1 MGEVYSVNGKN
12 DSKQK
17 NQKSEA
23 QNKTKKD
30 NNIKNNQVTNNSD
43 KNTKKENIGEIKQKL
58 DEKEFDDNE
67 IVDNIGYR
75 KGNSDASLPSNENH
89 GFVKRLGR
97 HKNSKST
104 TNLVKEEYGSN
115 NSKDGNDG
123 NNLYTDDLSGPTKKS
138 ILSKEHEISLE
149 PRTENSIVRNID
161 INIKEV
167 AQKIR
172 PLHEDYSKEEI
183 DKSIVSCTSTK
194 NDYELNFY
202 RNGEE
207 IRKSYISKLIC
218 KKVWMPSQKE
228 KTHNSLIIFDW
239 DDTLLCTSFLTPGGV
254 FNENIQLSE
263 IDRGKIR
270 TLEFSVLRL
279 LKIAVEKGD
288 VYIITNAGPGW
299 VEFSA
304 EKFYPSIKSILEK
317 ITIISARGEYES
329 KYPGDS
335 KKWKIQTF
343 LNLQKSLNVQL
354 VTNIICLGDSFIEI
368 EAGRILASKFSQAFI
383 KTVKFRENPKPEEL
397 NKQLIVVANQFNDI
411 YSTVKNLTIRV
422 EKRRNNKRP

>member
-1 MGEVYSVNGKN
+1 MGEKYSYNKAN
-12 DSKQK
+12 
-17 NQKSEA
+17 N
-23 QNKTKKD
+23 QNKSQGKD
-30 NNIKNNQVTNNSD
+30 DPNNL
-43 KNTKKENIGEIKQKL
+43 EGE
-58 DEKEFDDNE
+58 
-67 IVDNIGYR
+67 VDNIGYH
-75 KGNSDASLPSNENH
+75 KNNSVGVPNKVNEA
-89 GFVKRLGR
+89 FPKRLER
-97 HKNSKST
+97 HKNSKSS
-104 TNLVKEEYGSN
+104 TNLVEDLKKTQNHNISTKEGENQYLGE
-115 NSKDGNDG
+115 
-123 NNLYTDDLSGPTKKS
+123 NLSSPTKKS
-138 ILSKEHEISLE
+138 ILSQENEINNE
-149 PRTENSIVRNID
+149 KNTENNVIRTLD

-167 AQKIR
+167 APKIK
-172 PLHEDYSKEEI
+172 PLHEDYSQEEI
-183 DKSIVSCTSTK
+183 DRSIITSCSSIK

-239 DDTLLCTSFLTPGGV
+239 DDTLLCTTFLTPGGV
-254 FNENIQLSE
+254 FNENMQLSE
-263 IDRGKIR
+263 EDKRKIR

-279 LKIAVEKGD
+279 LTIAVEKGD

-304 EKFYPSIKSILEK
+304 EKFYPSIKKILEK
-317 ITIISARGEYES
+317 IKIISARWEYES

-335 KKWKIQTF
+335 RKWKIQTF
-343 LNLQKSLNVQL
+343 LNLQKSMNVQL
-354 VTNIICLGDSFIEI
+354 VTNIICLGDSFIEM

-422 EKRRNNKRP
+422 EKRKNNHRL

>member
-1 MGEVYSVNGKN
+1 MGEKYSYNKAN
-12 DSKQK
+12 
-17 NQKSEA
+17 N
-23 QNKTKKD
+23 QNKSQGKD
-30 NNIKNNQVTNNSD
+30 DPNNL
-43 KNTKKENIGEIKQKL
+43 EGE
-58 DEKEFDDNE
+58 
-67 IVDNIGYR
+67 VDNIGYH
-75 KGNSDASLPSNENH
+75 KNNSVGVANKVNEA
-89 GFVKRLGR
+89 FPKRLER
-97 HKNSKST
+97 HKNSKSS
-104 TNLVKEEYGSN
+104 TNLVEDLKKTQNHNISTKEGENQYLGEN
-115 NSKDGNDG
+115 
-123 NNLYTDDLSGPTKKS
+123 LSGPTKKS
-138 ILSKEHEISLE
+138 ILSQENEINNE
-149 PRTENSIVRNID
+149 KNTENNVIRTLD

-167 AQKIR
+167 APKIK
-172 PLHEDYSKEEI
+172 PLHEDYSQEEI
-183 DKSIVSCTSTK
+183 DRSIITSCSSIK

-239 DDTLLCTSFLTPGGV
+239 DDTLLCTTFLTPGGV
-254 FNENIQLSE
+254 FNENMQLSE
-263 IDRGKIR
+263 EDKRKIR

-279 LKIAVEKGD
+279 LTIAVEKGD

-304 EKFYPSIKSILEK
+304 EKFYPSIKKILEK
-317 ITIISARGEYES
+317 IKIISARWEYES

-335 KKWKIQTF
+335 RKWKIQTF
-343 LNLQKSLNVQL
+343 LNLQKSMNVQL
-354 VTNIICLGDSFIEI
+354 VTNIICLGDSFIEM

-383 KTVKFRENPKPEEL
+383 KTVKFREKPKPEEL

-422 EKRRNNKRP
+422 EKRKNNHRL

>member
-1 MGEVYSVNGKN
+1 MGEKYSYNKAN
-12 DSKQK
+12 
-17 NQKSEA
+17 N
-23 QNKTKKD
+23 QNKSQGKD
-30 NNIKNNQVTNNSD
+30 DPNNL
-43 KNTKKENIGEIKQKL
+43 EGE
-58 DEKEFDDNE
+58 
-67 IVDNIGYR
+67 VDNIGYH
-75 KGNSDASLPSNENH
+75 KNNSVGVPNKVNEA
-89 GFVKRLGR
+89 FPKRLER
-97 HKNSKST
+97 HKNSKSS
-104 TNLVKEEYGSN
+104 TNLVEDLKKTQNHNISTKEGENQYLGEN
-115 NSKDGNDG
+115 
-123 NNLYTDDLSGPTKKS
+123 LSGPTKKS
-138 ILSKEHEISLE
+138 ILSQENEINNE
-149 PRTENSIVRNID
+149 KNTENNVIRTLD

-167 AQKIR
+167 APKIK
-172 PLHEDYSKEEI
+172 PLHEDYSQEEI
-183 DKSIVSCTSTK
+183 DRSIITSCSSIK

-239 DDTLLCTSFLTPGGV
+239 DDTLLCTTFLTPGGV
-254 FNENIQLSE
+254 FNENMQLSE
-263 IDRGKIR
+263 EDKRKIR

-279 LKIAVEKGD
+279 LTIAVEKGD

-304 EKFYPSIKSILEK
+304 EKFYPSIKKILEK
-317 ITIISARGEYES
+317 IKIISARWEYES

-335 KKWKIQTF
+335 RKWKIQTF
-343 LNLQKSLNVQL
+343 LNLQKSMNVQL
-354 VTNIICLGDSFIEI
+354 VTNIICLGDSFIEM

-422 EKRRNNKRP
+422 EKRKNNHRL

>member
-1 MGEVYSVNGKN
+1 MGEKYSYNKAN
-12 DSKQK
+12 
-17 NQKSEA
+17 N
-23 QNKTKKD
+23 QNKSQGKD
-30 NNIKNNQVTNNSD
+30 DPNNL
-43 KNTKKENIGEIKQKL
+43 EGE
-58 DEKEFDDNE
+58 
-67 IVDNIGYR
+67 VDNIGYH
-75 KGNSDASLPSNENH
+75 KNNSVGVPNKVNEA
-89 GFVKRLGR
+89 FPKRLER
-97 HKNSKST
+97 HKNSKSS
-104 TNLVKEEYGSN
+104 TNLVEDLKKTQNHNISTKEGENQYLGEN
-115 NSKDGNDG
+115 
-123 NNLYTDDLSGPTKKS
+123 LSGPTKKS
-138 ILSKEHEISLE
+138 ILSQENEINNE
-149 PRTENSIVRNID
+149 KNTENNVIRTLD

-167 AQKIR
+167 APKIK
-172 PLHEDYSKEEI
+172 PLHEDYSQEEI
-183 DKSIVSCTSTK
+183 DKSIITSCSSIK

-239 DDTLLCTSFLTPGGV
+239 DDTLLCTTFLTPGGV
-254 FNENIQLSE
+254 FNENMQLSE
-263 IDRGKIR
+263 EDKRKIR

-279 LKIAVEKGD
+279 LTIAVEKGD

-304 EKFYPSIKSILEK
+304 EKFYPSIKKILEK
-317 ITIISARGEYES
+317 IKIISARWEYES

-335 KKWKIQTF
+335 RKWKIQTF
-343 LNLQKSLNVQL
+343 LNLQKSMNVQL
-354 VTNIICLGDSFIEI
+354 VTNIICLGDSFIEM

-422 EKRRNNKRP
+422 EKRKNNHRL

>member
-1 MGEVYSVNGKN
+1 MGEVYSANGKN
-12 DSKQK
+12 GSTQN
-17 NQKSEA
+17 NQKSEIK
-23 QNKTKKD
+23 NNTKKD
-30 NNIKNNQVTNNSD
+30 ENIKNNKITNNSD
-43 KNTKKENIGEIKQKL
+43 NISKTEIK
-58 DEKEFDDNE
+58 DEVKKKIDGGEFNDNE

-75 KGNSDASLPSNENH
+75 KGNSDALPPSGEDH
-89 GFVKRLGR
+89 GFTKRLGR

-115 NSKDGNDG
+115 NSKDGN
-123 NNLYTDDLSGPTKKS
+123 NFFTDNLSGPTKKS
-138 ILSKEHEISLE
+138 ILSKEHDISFE
-149 PRTENSIVRNID
+149 QNPPENAIVRNID

-172 PLHEDYSKEEI
+172 PLHEDYSQEEI
-183 DKSIVSCTSTK
+183 DKSIVSCTSTR

-218 KKVWMPSQKE
+218 KKVWVPSQKE

-279 LKIAVEKGD
+279 LKIAIEKGD

-304 EKFYPSIKSILEK
+304 EKFYPSIKTILEK

-335 KKWKIQTF
+335 RKWKIQTF
-343 LNLQKSLNVQL
+343 LNIQKSLNVQL
-354 VTNIICLGDSFIEI
+354 VTNIICLGDSFIEM

-422 EKRRNNKRP
+422 EKRRNNKHP

>member
-1 MGEVYSVNGKN
+1 MGEKYSYNKAN
-12 DSKQK
+12 
-17 NQKSEA
+17 N
-23 QNKTKKD
+23 QNKSQGKD
-30 NNIKNNQVTNNSD
+30 DPNNL
-43 KNTKKENIGEIKQKL
+43 EGE
-58 DEKEFDDNE
+58 
-67 IVDNIGYR
+67 VDNIGYH
-75 KGNSDASLPSNENH
+75 KNNSVGVPNKVNEA
-89 GFVKRLGR
+89 FPKRLER
-97 HKNSKST
+97 HKNSKSS
-104 TNLVKEEYGSN
+104 TNLVEDLKKTQNHNISTKEGENQYLGEN
-115 NSKDGNDG
+115 
-123 NNLYTDDLSGPTKKS
+123 LSGPTKKS
-138 ILSKEHEISLE
+138 ILSQENEINNE
-149 PRTENSIVRNID
+149 KNTENNVIRTLD

-167 AQKIR
+167 APKIK
-172 PLHEDYSKEEI
+172 PLHEDYSQEEI
-183 DKSIVSCTSTK
+183 DSSIITSCSSIK

-239 DDTLLCTSFLTPGGV
+239 DDTLLCTTFLTPGGV
-254 FNENIQLSE
+254 FNENMQLSE
-263 IDRGKIR
+263 EDKRKIR

-279 LKIAVEKGD
+279 LTIAVEKGD

-304 EKFYPSIKSILEK
+304 EKFYPSIKKILEK
-317 ITIISARGEYES
+317 IKIISARWEYES

-335 KKWKIQTF
+335 RKWKIQTF
-343 LNLQKSLNVQL
+343 LNLQKSMNVQL
-354 VTNIICLGDSFIEI
+354 VTNIICLGDSFIEM

-422 EKRRNNKRP
+422 EKRKNNHRL